1 MISAGERV
9 PDFDFRLPLVSAPFR
24 LGFDPNRE
32 PAEIPYLSAEPDL
45 VAAWAE
51 QLPARGL
58 RVGIAWQ
65 GRADTPLDKGRSFPL
80 RALAPLAQVPGVTLI
95 SLQQNAGTEQLAELP
110 AGMAVATL
118 GDGFDAGPDGFVDTA
133 AVMASLD
140 LVVTSDTSIAHLAG
154 ALGRPVWIALRH
166 VPDWRWMLDR
176 DDSPWYPTAR
186 LFRQRRPGDWS
197 EVAERMAAALSA
209 VPGAADRRST

>member
-1 MISAGERV
+1 M
-9 PDFDFRLPLVSAPFR
+9 
-24 LGFDPNRE
+24 N
-32 PAEIPYLSAEPDL
+32 
-45 VAAWAE
+45 
-51 QLPARGL
+51 
-58 RVGIAWQ
+58 
-65 GRADTPLDKGRSFPL
+65 
-80 RALAPLAQVPGVTLI
+80 ALAPLARVPGVTLI

-110 AGMAVATL
+110 AGMAVATQ
-118 GDGFDAGPDGFVDTA
+118 GDAFDAGPDGFVDTA

-176 DDSPWYPTAR
+176 GDSPWYPTAR

-197 EVAERMAAALSA
+197 EVAERMAAALSV
-209 VPGAADRRST
+209 VPGAVDRRST